1 MIQLIIVTDGFS
13 HFSEAISE
21 YVKRLN
27 KLKIIKIKSE
37 KSTEKNRIISE
48 ETKSIKQILEKEKWY
63 NIYLDILWES
73 LSSVELHNT
82 IEKLFLNNSKIN
94 IIIWGAYWIDNKILD
109 PLINKKLSLSKMTFP
124 HSLSLLIILEQIYR
138 IENIKKNT
146 WYHH

>member
-13 HFSEAISE
+13 HFEKAINE
-21 YVKRLN
+21 YIKRLN

-48 ETKSIKQILEKEKWY
+48 ETKSIKQVLEKEKWY
-63 NIYLDILWES
+63 NIYLDIAWES
-73 LSSVELHNT
+73 LSSLEFHNT
-82 IEKLFLNNSKIN
+82 IEKLFLHNPKIN
-94 IIIWGAYWIDNKILD
+94 IIIWGAYWIDDKILD

-124 HSLSLLIILEQIYR
+124 HSMSLLIILEQIYR

>member
-1 MIQLIIVTDGFS
+1 MIQLIIVSDSFS
-13 HFSEAISE
+13 HFNEAIRE
-21 YVKRLN
+21 YIKRLN

-37 KSTEKNRIISE
+37 KSTDKIRIINE

-73 LSSVELHNT
+73 LGSMDLHNT
-82 IEKLFLNNSKIN
+82 IEKLFLNYSKIN
-94 IIIWGAYWIDNKILD
+94 IIIWGAYWVDDKILN

>member
-1 MIQLIIVTDGFS
+1 MIQLIIVSDWFS
-13 HFSEAISE
+13 HFEKVINE
-21 YVKRLN
+21 YIKRLN

-37 KSTEKNRIISE
+37 KSTEKARIISE

-73 LSSVELHNT
+73 LSSLEFHNT
-82 IEKLFLNNSKIN
+82 IEKLFLHNPKIN
-94 IIIWGAYWIDNKILD
+94 IIIWGAYWVDYKILN

-124 HSLSLLIILEQIYR
+124 HSMSLLIILEQIYR